1 MLKTNKTRQLVADF
15 VVIEDEKEKF
25 VKSATITFDN
35 QGASAYNDYISDK
48 DLYAKNRAEMRKD
61 EAELNALRYK
71 IEDNIIAELE
81 AEIKTEPE
89 AEPKPEA

>member
-48 DLYAKNRAEMRKD
+48 ELYVNHRTEMRKD
-61 EAELNALRYK
+61 EAKLNSLRYE
-71 IEDNIIAELE
+71 IEDQIIAEAKAETNAEE
-81 AEIKTEPE
+81 AT
-89 AEPKPEA
+89 ATT

>member
-48 DLYAKNRAEMRKD
+48 ELYAKYRTEMRKD
-61 EAELNALRYK
+61 EAELIAIRYK
-71 IEDNIIAELE
+71 IEDEIIAELE
-81 AEIKTEPE
+81 PEQEPVPVPE
-89 AEPKPEA
+89 A

>member
-71 IEDNIIAELE
+71 IEDQIIAELE
-81 AEIKTEPE
+81 QETEPV
-89 AEPKPEA
+89 PVPEA

>member
-15 VVIEDEKEKF
+15 VVVEGEEEKF

-48 DLYAKNRAEMRKD
+48 ELYAKNRAEMRED
-61 EAELNALRYK
+61 EAKLNALRYE
-71 IEDNIIAELE
+71 IEDQIIAELQVE
-81 AEIKTEPE
+81 SE
-89 AEPKPEA
+89 